1 MEKDLAK
8 QLEWKL
14 QDIIMIGMLSVVLSV
29 VYLGAVYLASFLSTI
44 FTPFGLAPLGYEL
57 VFGIW
62 LMAATLG
69 AYIIQKPTVAIVAEV
84 LTAVIEVLLGNWFGP
99 MVIVSGIVQGFGA
112 EAVFAGFKYRR
123 FDKTSMYLASVG
135 TCITSFIWSF
145 VRSGYG
151 NYSIGLLVFFFI
163 VRLISTLFFAGFIS
177 IAIGDG
183 LAKTKLLKGYAIG
196 RN

>member
-1 MEKDLAK
+1 MTKDQVK
-8 QLEWKL
+8 KFEWRL
-14 QDIIMIGMLSVVLSV
+14 QDIIMVAMLSVVLGV
-29 VYLGAVYLASFLSTI
+29 VYLGAVYLGSFLSTV

-62 LMAATLG
+62 LMAATLA

-112 EAVFAGFKYRR
+112 EAVFATFKYRR
-123 FDKTSMYLASVG
+123 FDKKSMYLASLG
-135 TCITSFIWSF
+135 TCVTSFIWSF

-151 NYSIGLLVFFFI
+151 NYSIGLLVLFFI
-163 VRLISTLFFAGFIS
+163 VRLVSTLFFAGFIS

-183 LAKTKLLKGYAIG
+183 LAETKLLKGYAIG
-196 RN
+196 RS